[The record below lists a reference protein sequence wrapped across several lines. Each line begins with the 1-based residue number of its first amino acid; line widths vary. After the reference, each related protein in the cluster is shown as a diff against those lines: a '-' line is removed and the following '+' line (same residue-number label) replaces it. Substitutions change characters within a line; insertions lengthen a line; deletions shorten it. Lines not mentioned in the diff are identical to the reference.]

1 MRTFLLFAMLVAAV
15 DASAGQ
21 VLGRN
26 YDVVEVAP
34 KVFSVIWRKVI
45 AGPVA
50 IGNSTFII
58 GDDSVIV
65 VDATTLPRTARAV
78 ISEIRSRT
86 DKPVRYLVVTHW
98 HEDHIAGA
106 EAFKDVWPGLEIV
119 AHPDTKR
126 DFVAKD
132 IPMLRD
138 DVAKQARNIAAL
150 ESKTDRTAR
159 EEAALPKMRELHDEM
174 AKLRFDL
181 PTMLVTDS
189 LTLSAG
195 RREVVVRYLGIGNT
209 RGDLVVLVPADKVAI
224 TGDLAILPMQWAL
237 ESDIGPWIDT
247 LEKVAQL
254 DATTWVPGHGP
265 VQHDTAYVTRVH
277 EVLRQIRSRVA
288 AGVWDGVPL
297 DELLA
302 RIDVADYRKESGGDS
317 GMGREWYDEYFLKP
331 AIESSYRE
339 LIHLLHD

>member
-1 MRTFLLFAMLVAAV
+1 MRTFLLLVLLVAAGGL
-15 DASAGQ
+15 SAGQ

-34 KVFSVIWRKVI
+34 GVFSVIWREVI

-50 IGNSTFII
+50 IGNSTFVV

-78 ISEIRSRT
+78 IAEIRART
-86 DKPVRYLVVTHW
+86 QKPVRYLVVTHW

-106 EAFKDVWPGLEIV
+106 EAFRDAWPGLEIV

-126 DFVAKD
+126 DFVEKD
-132 IPMLRD
+132 IPLLRA

-150 ESKTDRTAR
+150 EAKRERSER
-159 EEAALPKMRELHDEM
+159 EEKVLGMMRSLHAEM
-174 AKLRFDL
+174 SALRFDL

-189 LTLSAG
+189 LTLSSGG
-195 RREVVVRYLGIGNT
+195 RDVVVRYLGIGNT
-209 RGDLVVLVPADKVAI
+209 RGDLIVLLPEERVAI
-224 TGDLAILPMQWAL
+224 TGDLAILPMQFAL
-237 ESDIGPWIDT
+237 ESDVGPWIET
-247 LEKVAQL
+247 LSRVATL
-254 DATTWVPGHGP
+254 DAVAWVPGHGP
-265 VQHDTAYVTRVH
+265 VQHDSGY
-277 EVLRQIRSRVA
+277 VLRVRSVLQQIRSRVA

-297 DELLA
+297 ETLLA
-302 RIDVADYRKESGGDS
+302 TIDVAEYRKESGGET
-317 GMGREWYDEYFLKP
+317 GMGREWFDEYFLKP
-331 AIESSYRE
+331 AIEGSYRE